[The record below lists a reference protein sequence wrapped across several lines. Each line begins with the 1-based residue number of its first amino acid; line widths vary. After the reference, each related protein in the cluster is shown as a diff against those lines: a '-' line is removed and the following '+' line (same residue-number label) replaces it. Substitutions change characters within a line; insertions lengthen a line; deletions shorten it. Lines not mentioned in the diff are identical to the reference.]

1 MTFFRIEI
9 LRVERNGPFGAA
21 LTLCESMTAAV
32 GLLWREAVWRVATQ
46 CDRTAAPDTKLT
58 PHGRPPRR
66 LGEIIELYPRLS
78 RVEGVGT
85 RLPEAKREGG
95 LLVGAVEPREHPKG
109 ETVPPE

>member
-46 CDRTAAPDTKLT
+46 CVARLRPDQANAARSPAT
-58 PHGRPPRR
+58 PSGRDHR
-66 LGEIIELYPRLS
+66 LYPRLS